1 MGANQDHNKLLVLLG
16 PTAVGKTEL
25 SLRIAERFSC
35 EIIGVDSMQIYK
47 YMDIGTAK
55 PTLQEMARI
64 PHHLIDIVYPDDNY
78 TVGRFVTDA
87 TQAIQ
92 SVRASHHI
100 PLLTGGAGLYFRALL
115 EGLFAENDPDSA
127 GNNELAINQTGS
139 IRDHLKKRLAEEGR
153 EQLFAELVSVDPDS
167 AKRIHTNDT
176 QRLLRALEIFQS
188 TGIPW
193 SQHLAKQAA
202 RPRQYN
208 VLKLGLSRSRAEL
221 YERIDQRIQVM
232 IEQGLQDEVQKLL
245 DMGYHEKLKSMQSI
259 GYRHMV
265 KYIRGEWDWQETIQ
279 LLARDTRR
287 YAKRQYTWFN
297 QDPAIVWYEVSQQDA
312 IFSEIEKFL
321 R

>member
-1 MGANQDHNKLLVLLG
+1 VDFNQDHNKLLVLLG

-55 PTLQEMARI
+55 PTLQERGRI
-64 PHHLIDIVYPDDNY
+64 PHHLIDIVNPDDNY

-87 TQAIQ
+87 VQAIQ
-92 SVRASHHI
+92 SVRSSHHI

-115 EGLFAENDPDSA
+115 EGLFAEPGPDRA
-127 GNNELAINQTGS
+127 GNNEPAINQTGAL
-139 IRDHLKKRLAEEGR
+139 RDHLKKRLTEEGN
-153 EQLFAELVSVDPDS
+153 EQLFAELVRVDPNS
-167 AKRIHTNDT
+167 AKRIHANDT
-176 QRLLRALEIFQS
+176 QRLLRALEIFKS
-188 TGIPW
+188 TGVSW
-193 SQHLAKQAA
+193 SQHLAEQAP

-208 VLKLGLSRSRAEL
+208 VLKLGLSRSRSEL
-221 YERIDQRIQVM
+221 YERIDQRVQVM
-232 IEQGLQDEVQKLL
+232 MEQGLQDEVQKLL

-265 KYIRGEWDWQETIQ
+265 KYIRGEWDRQETIQ
-279 LLARDTRR
+279 LLARDTRH

-297 QDPAIVWYEVSQQDA
+297 RDPAIVWYEVSQQDA
-312 IFSEIEKFL
+312 IFADIEKFMK
-321 R
+321 